1 LALTKYQRGFQA
13 RDLIPR
19 LIDRSPENQ
28 QHGGMKT
35 TLDLPNDL
43 VREMKLR
50 AVNEGK
56 KLKDVVA
63 DLIRRGLRGDDA
75 ARAMPPR
82 KGHIDLPL
90 FPTTADA
97 PAGHMTMGEIIAAEQ
112 ESLFGEDV
120 ERLRQSV

>member
-1 LALTKYQRGFQA
+1 
-13 RDLIPR
+13 
-19 LIDRSPENQ
+19 
-28 QHGGMKT
+28 MKT

-43 VREMKLR
+43 VREIRLR

-63 DLIRRGLRGDDA
+63 DLIRRGLGRDDA
-75 ARAMPPR
+75 ARAMSPR
-82 KGHIDLPL
+82 KGHIDVPL

-97 PAGHMTMGEIIAAEQ
+97 PVSHLTIGEIIAAEQ
-112 ESLFGEDV
+112 QSLFGEDV